1 MPSTPNKILV
11 VVRGGCVTNIF
22 TSSGSEEVEIFDIDN
37 LREELLGAEIEDR
50 FDAAR
55 SELKSV
61 Y

>member
-22 TSSGSEEVEIFDIDN
+22 TSSGLEEVTIFDVDN

-50 FDAAR
+50 FSAATV
-55 SELKSV
+55 ELKAA